1 MDEYHDPVSLV
12 CVDGLGNAAGNRI
25 VVVYDP
31 VVDAQL
37 SYNYYKWDDENQ
49 KIKFEPFTDDTYVGV
64 NNWELRI
71 RINDITMSAPYDTY
85 FP

>member
-37 SYNYYKWDDENQ
+37 SYNYYKWDDEN
-49 KIKFEPFTDDTYVGV
+49 
-64 NNWELRI
+64 
-71 RINDITMSAPYDTY
+71 
-85 FP
+85 